1 MQGLIKYR
9 YSMMALKA
17 MDYSAVGLGENE
29 IGLPLFHTLGE
40 YALQYPRPRVLAA
53 NLINKNDDF
62 PGDTKDYAD
71 HKPSLVGDWQLE
83 AQGGLKVG
91 IIGLVG
97 PSVARQTH
105 NQSVKFADNNSI
117 LPAVLKDLNTN
128 GKPDV
133 RVLLYQGT
141 MDEGK
146 ACAQK
151 YPDFQVILCL
161 SEEDEPSA
169 EPKRVGNT
177 FVIGVG
183 HKGKYVGVVG
193 VNRPAKADQP
203 FDLRY
208 QLMALDPE
216 FETPA
221 NQVQNHPVMKLM
233 EEYTKEL
240 KKEQYLQRFVLGNHP
255 LQVAYPGSAYV
266 GSEACQKCHDNEHAI
281 WKASPHA
288 HAYKQLVNAKNPSLR
303 EFDGECVVCHVVGFG
318 YKTGFTGKEMHLV
331 NVGCES
337 CHGPSSLHVADPK
350 NVPLREA
357 LSPWRRQP
365 GEPNDNKRIA
375 RIDQFCQK
383 CHDIENDNGWKDF
396 KNKWEK
402 GPNPVDHLSKHP
414 FEAPLLPKAGSERTP

>member
-1 MQGLIKYR
+1 MRRFNLIQGLKDRGWKVVALDLGDIAQRHGPQSLPNVQGLIKYR

-53 NLINKNDDF
+53 NLINKNDEF

-71 HKPSLVGDWQLE
+71 HKPSLVGDWQIE
-83 AQGGLKVG
+83 AKGGLKVG

-128 GKPDV
+128 GKPDM

-266 GSEACQKCHDNEHAI
+266 GSEACQKCHNNEHAI

-288 HAYKQLVNAKNPSLR
+288 HAYKQLVNAKNPFAAGIRRRVRRLSRRWLRLQNRLHGQGDASGQRRLR
-303 EFDGECVVCHVVGFG
+303 ELPRPIQLARRRSQECSSARSAKPLE
-318 YKTGFTGKEMHLV
+318 KTAGRTQ
-331 NVGCES
+331 
-337 CHGPSSLHVADPK
+337 
-350 NVPLREA
+350 
-357 LSPWRRQP
+357 RRQAHCSH
-365 GEPNDNKRIA
+365 RS
-375 RIDQFCQK
+375 
-383 CHDIENDNGWKDF
+383 
-396 KNKWEK
+396 
-402 GPNPVDHLSKHP
+402 V
-414 FEAPLLPKAGSERTP
+414 LPEMPRHRE